1 MAFLRKVQQEGKGV
15 MLNPVTAE
23 FISQLQRLL
32 PAAAFPELGDKY
44 LTEPRGHYRGFAGL
58 LVAPDSTAQVAQ
70 VIAAAAAARIGVV
83 PYGGGT
89 GLVGGQILP
98 ESTTD
103 APAPLILS
111 LGRMRRIR
119 TCYPAE
125 NVLVAEAGAVLAEVQ
140 QSAADVDRLF
150 PLSLASEG
158 SAQIGGL
165 LATNAG
171 GVNVLRYGMAR
182 DQVLGVEAVM
192 ADGRIFNG
200 LQRLR
205 KDNTGYDL
213 RHLLIGSE
221 GTLGII
227 TAASLK
233 LAPRP
238 QSEGTALL
246 NVASPSA
253 ALNLLGRAKGLLGE
267 SISAFELIS
276 GQGLRFLAETHPQM
290 RQPWS
295 SPPDWSV
302 LLHLGVSHGPGA
314 EQAIE
319 ALFDQASDIILD
331 GVIAQSA
338 QQAQDLWSLRETIP
352 LANRE
357 IGAIC
362 SSDISLPLSE
372 IAGFITKMPQALAR
386 FGDIRINCFG
396 HLGDGNLHYNLF
408 PAEGAPASNY
418 RDMRADLQAEVHR
431 LTHELG
437 GSVSAEHG
445 VGRLKVA
452 DIARFGDPVKL
463 QLMRQIKDT
472 LDPDGILNPGAVLP
486 QRAT

>member
-1 MAFLRKVQQEGKGV
+1 MAFLRKARQEGKGV

-23 FISQLQRLL
+23 FKSQLQRLL
-32 PAAAFPELGDKY
+32 PAAAFLELGDKY
-44 LTEPRGHYRGFAGL
+44 LTEPRGHYRGSAGL

-89 GLVGGQILP
+89 GLVGGQVLP
-98 ESTTD
+98 ASKTG

-111 LGRMRRIR
+111 LGRMRQIR
-119 TCYPAE
+119 ACYPEE

-158 SAQIGGL
+158 TAQIGGL

-182 DQVLGVEAVM
+182 DQVLGIEAVM

-233 LAPRP
+233 LVHRP

-246 NVASPSA
+246 TVDSPSA
-253 ALNLLGRAKGLLGE
+253 ALELLGRAKGFLGE

-302 LLHLGVSHGPGA
+302 LLHLGVSNGTGA

-319 ALFDQASDIILD
+319 ALFEQASNVIRD

-352 LANRE
+352 LANRA

-372 IAGFITKMPQALAR
+372 IASFIAKMPAALAR

-408 PAEGAPASNY
+408 PAAGAAASDY
-418 RDMRADLQAEVHR
+418 RAMRADLQAEVHR

-452 DIARFGDPVKL
+452 DIARFGDTVKL

-472 LDPDGILNPGAVLP
+472 LDPQGIMNPGAVLP
-486 QRAT
+486 LGAA

>member
-1 MAFLRKVQQEGKGV
+1 
-15 MLNPVTAE
+15 MLNTVTAE
-23 FISQLQRLL
+23 FISQLRGLL
-32 PAAAFPELGDKY
+32 PAAAFPELSDKY
-44 LTEPRGHYRGFAGL
+44 LTEPRGHYHGSAGL

-70 VIAAAAAARIGVV
+70 VIAAAARIGVV

-89 GLVGGQILP
+89 GLVVWQILP
-98 ESTTD
+98 ASETG

-119 TCYPAE
+119 ACYPEE
-125 NVLVAEAGAVLAEVQ
+125 NVLVAEAGVVLAEVQ

-158 SAQIGGL
+158 TAQIGGL

-182 DQVLGVEAVM
+182 DQVLGIEAVM

-233 LAPRP
+233 LLPRP
-238 QSEGTALL
+238 KSEGTALL
-246 NVASPSA
+246 TVDSPSA
-253 ALNLLGRAKGLLGE
+253 ALDLLGRAKGLLGE

-276 GQGLRFLAETHPQM
+276 GQGLRFLAETHQQM

-295 SPPDWSV
+295 TPPNWSV
-302 LLHLGVSHGPGA
+302 LLHIGVSNGTGA

-319 ALFDQASDIILD
+319 TLFEQASDVIRD
-331 GVIAQSA
+331 GVIAQSE

-352 LANRE
+352 LANRA

-372 IAGFITKMPQALAR
+372 IAGFITKMPAALAR
-386 FGDIRINCFG
+386 FCDIRVNCFG

-408 PAEGAPASNY
+408 PAEGVPASNY

-472 LDPDGILNPGAVLP
+472 LDPKGILNPGAVLP
-486 QRAT
+486 PRAA

>member
-1 MAFLRKVQQEGKGV
+1 
-15 MLNPVTAE
+15 
-23 FISQLQRLL
+23 
-32 PAAAFPELGDKY
+32 
-44 LTEPRGHYRGFAGL
+44 
-58 LVAPDSTAQVAQ
+58 
-70 VIAAAAAARIGVV
+70 
-83 PYGGGT
+83 
-89 GLVGGQILP
+89 
-98 ESTTD
+98 
-103 APAPLILS
+103 
-111 LGRMRRIR
+111 
-119 TCYPAE
+119 
-125 NVLVAEAGAVLAEVQ
+125 VAEAGVVLAEVQ

-158 SAQIGGL
+158 TAQIGGL

-182 DQVLGVEAVM
+182 DQVLGIEAVM

-233 LAPRP
+233 LLPRP

-246 NVASPSA
+246 TVDSPSA
-253 ALNLLGRAKGLLGE
+253 ALDLLGRAKGLLGE

-295 SPPDWSV
+295 TPPNWSV
-302 LLHLGVSHGPGA
+302 LLHIGVSNGTAA

-319 ALFDQASDIILD
+319 TLFEQASDVIRD
-331 GVIAQSA
+331 GVIAQSE

-352 LANRE
+352 LANRA

-372 IAGFITKMPQALAR
+372 IAGFIAKMPAALAR
-386 FGDIRINCFG
+386 FGDIRVNCFG

-408 PAEGAPASNY
+408 PAEGVPASNY
-418 RDMRADLQAEVHR
+418 RDMQADLQAEVHR

-472 LDPDGILNPGAVLP
+472 LDPKGILNPGAVLP
-486 QRAT
+486 PRAA

>member
-1 MAFLRKVQQEGKGV
+1 
-15 MLNPVTAE
+15 MLNPVTAK
-23 FISQLQRLL
+23 FTSQLQRLL

-44 LTEPRGHYRGFAGL
+44 LTEPRGHYQGSVGL
-58 LVAPDSTAQVAQ
+58 LVAPGSTAQVAQ

-89 GLVGGQILP
+89 GLVGGQVLP
-98 ESTTD
+98 ASKTCT
-103 APAPLILS
+103 PAPLILS
-111 LGRMRRIR
+111 LGRMRQIR
-119 TCYPAE
+119 ACYPEE

-158 SAQIGGL
+158 TAQIGGL

-182 DQVLGVEAVM
+182 DQVLGIEAVM

-233 LAPRP
+233 LVPRP

-246 NVASPSA
+246 TVDSPSA
-253 ALNLLGRAKGLLGE
+253 ALDLLGRAKGILGE

-295 SPPDWSV
+295 SPPDWSI
-302 LLHLGVSHGPGA
+302 LLHLGVSNGAGA

-319 ALFDQASDIILD
+319 TLFEQASDMIRD

-352 LANRE
+352 LANRA

-372 IAGFITKMPQALAR
+372 IASFIAKMPVALAR
-386 FGDIRINCFG
+386 YGDIRINCFG

-408 PAEGAPASNY
+408 PAAGAAASDY
-418 RDMRADLQAEVHR
+418 RAMRADLQAEVHR

-472 LDPDGILNPGAVLP
+472 LDPQGIMNPGAVLP
-486 QRAT
+486 LRDA

>member
-1 MAFLRKVQQEGKGV
+1 

-44 LTEPRGHYRGFAGL
+44 LTEPRGQYRGSAGL

-70 VIAAAAAARIGVV
+70 VIAAAVAARIGVV

-98 ESTTD
+98 ECTTD

-119 TCYPAE
+119 ACYPAE

-246 NVASPSA
+246 TVDSPSA
-253 ALNLLGRAKGLLGE
+253 ALKLLGRAKGLLGE

-302 LLHLGVSHGPGA
+302 LLHLGVSHGTGA

-352 LANRE
+352 LANRA

-408 PAEGAPASNY
+408 PAEGVPASNY
-418 RDMRADLQAEVHR
+418 RDMRVDLQAEVHR

>member
-1 MAFLRKVQQEGKGV
+1 
-15 MLNPVTAE
+15 
-23 FISQLQRLL
+23 
-32 PAAAFPELGDKY
+32 
-44 LTEPRGHYRGFAGL
+44 
-58 LVAPDSTAQVAQ
+58 
-70 VIAAAAAARIGVV
+70 
-83 PYGGGT
+83 
-89 GLVGGQILP
+89 
-98 ESTTD
+98 
-103 APAPLILS
+103 
-111 LGRMRRIR
+111 
-119 TCYPAE
+119 
-125 NVLVAEAGAVLAEVQ
+125 
-140 QSAADVDRLF
+140 
-150 PLSLASEG
+150 
-158 SAQIGGL
+158 L

-246 NVASPSA
+246 TVASPSA

-302 LLHLGVSHGPGA
+302 LLHLGVSHGTGA

>member
-1 MAFLRKVQQEGKGV
+1 LAFLRKVQQEGKGA

-23 FISQLQRLL
+23 FTGQLQRLL
-32 PAAAFPELGDKY
+32 PAAAFLKLGDKY
-44 LTEPRGHYRGFAGL
+44 LTEPRGHYQGSAGL

-70 VIAAAAAARIGVV
+70 VIAAAAAAGIGVV

-98 ESTTD
+98 ASKTG
-103 APAPLILS
+103 APVPLILS
-111 LGRMRRIR
+111 LGRMRQIR
-119 TCYPAE
+119 AYYPEE

-140 QSAADVDRLF
+140 QSAADMDRLF

-158 SAQIGGL
+158 TAQIGGL

-182 DQVLGVEAVM
+182 DQVLGIEAVM

-233 LAPRP
+233 LVPRP

-246 NVASPSA
+246 TVDSPSA
-253 ALNLLGRAKGLLGE
+253 ALDLLGRAKGFLGE

-295 SPPDWSV
+295 SPPNWSV
-302 LLHLGVSHGPGA
+302 LLHLGVSNGTGA

-319 ALFDQASDIILD
+319 TLFEQASDVIRD

-352 LANRE
+352 IANRA

-372 IAGFITKMPQALAR
+372 IAGFIAKMPAALAR

-408 PAEGAPASNY
+408 PAEGATASDY
-418 RDMRADLQAEVHR
+418 RAMRADLQLEVHR
-431 LTHELG
+431 LTHDLG

-472 LDPDGILNPGAVLP
+472 LDPQGIMNPGAVLLP
-486 QRAT
+486 RAA

>member
-1 MAFLRKVQQEGKGV
+1 

-23 FISQLQRLL
+23 FISQLQRHL
-32 PAAAFPELGDKY
+32 PAAAFPGLGDKY
-44 LTEPRGHYRGFAGL
+44 LAEPRGYYRGSAGL

-98 ESTTD
+98 GSTTD

-119 TCYPAE
+119 ACYPAE

-182 DQVLGVEAVM
+182 DQVLGIEAVM

-221 GTLGII
+221 GALGII

-246 NVASPSA
+246 AVDSPSA
-253 ALNLLGRAKGLLGE
+253 ALDLLGRAKGILGE

-295 SPPDWSV
+295 SPPDWSI
-302 LLHLGVSHGPGA
+302 LLHLGVSNGAGA

-319 ALFDQASDIILD
+319 TLFEQASDMIRD

-352 LANRE
+352 LANRA

-372 IAGFITKMPQALAR
+372 IASFIAKMPVALAR
-386 FGDIRINCFG
+386 YGDIRINCFG

-408 PAEGAPASNY
+408 PAAGAAASDY
-418 RDMRADLQAEVHR
+418 RAMRADLQAEVHR

-445 VGRLKVA
+445 VGLLKKPFLHYSRSA
-452 DIARFGDPVKL
+452 AEIATMKAIKKVFDPKNI
-463 QLMRQIKDT
+463 M
-472 LDPDGILNPGAVLP
+472 NPGKLFD
-486 QRAT
+486 

>member
-1 MAFLRKVQQEGKGV
+1 
-15 MLNPVTAE
+15 MLNPVTAK
-23 FISQLQRLL
+23 FTSQLQRLL

-44 LTEPRGHYRGFAGL
+44 LTEPRGHYQGSAGL

-70 VIAAAAAARIGVV
+70 VIAAAAVARIGVV

-89 GLVGGQILP
+89 GLVGGQVLP
-98 ESTTD
+98 ASKTH

-111 LGRMRRIR
+111 LGRMRQIR
-119 TCYPAE
+119 ACYPEE

-158 SAQIGGL
+158 TAQIGGL

-182 DQVLGVEAVM
+182 DQVLGIEAVM

-246 NVASPSA
+246 TVDSPSA
-253 ALNLLGRAKGLLGE
+253 ALDLLGRAKGILGE

-295 SPPDWSV
+295 SPPDWSI
-302 LLHLGVSHGPGA
+302 LLHLGVSNGAGA
-314 EQAIE
+314 EQA
-319 ALFDQASDIILD
+319 SDMIRD

-352 LANRE
+352 LANRA

-372 IAGFITKMPQALAR
+372 IASFIAKMPVALAR
-386 FGDIRINCFG
+386 YGDIRINCFG

-408 PAEGAPASNY
+408 PAAGAAASDY
-418 RDMRADLQAEVHR
+418 RAMRADLQAEVHR

-472 LDPDGILNPGAVLP
+472 LDPQGIMNPGAVLP
-486 QRAT
+486 LRDA

>member
-1 MAFLRKVQQEGKGV
+1 
-15 MLNPVTAE
+15 MLNPVTAK
-23 FISQLQRLL
+23 FTSQLQRLL

-44 LTEPRGHYRGFAGL
+44 LTEPRGHYQGSAGL

-89 GLVGGQILP
+89 GLVGGQVLP
-98 ESTTD
+98 ASKTCT
-103 APAPLILS
+103 PAPLILS
-111 LGRMRRIR
+111 LGRMRQIR
-119 TCYPAE
+119 ACYPEE

-158 SAQIGGL
+158 TAQIGGL

-182 DQVLGVEAVM
+182 DQVLGIEAVM

-246 NVASPSA
+246 TVDSPSA
-253 ALNLLGRAKGLLGE
+253 ALDLLGRAKGILGE

-295 SPPDWSV
+295 SPPDWSI
-302 LLHLGVSHGPGA
+302 LLHLGVSNGAGA

-319 ALFDQASDIILD
+319 ALFEQASDMIPD

-352 LANRE
+352 LANRA

-372 IAGFITKMPQALAR
+372 IASFIAKMPVALAR
-386 FGDIRINCFG
+386 YGDIRINCFG

-408 PAEGAPASNY
+408 PAAGMAASDY
-418 RDMRADLQAEVHR
+418 RAMRADLQAEVHR

-472 LDPDGILNPGAVLP
+472 LDPQGIMNPGAVLP
-486 QRAT
+486 LRES